1 MIHEVKVFDSS
12 GNLKKVIS
20 TKSLAQRS
28 NARFNEMFK
37 SSGSHLRNY
46 KGGAKTGGVKK
57 KVASS
62 GTKTHK
68 TKN

>member
-20 TKSLAQRS
+20 TKTLAQRS
-28 NARFNEMFK
+28 NTRFNELFK

-46 KGGAKTGGVKK
+46 KGAAKTAGAKKK
-57 KVASS
+57 TTRAKSS
-62 GTKTHK
+62 DS
-68 TKN
+68 KN

>member
-20 TKSLAQRS
+20 TKTLAQRS
-28 NARFNEMFK
+28 NTRFNELFN

-46 KGGAKTGGVKK
+46 KGAAKTAGAKKK
-57 KVASS
+57 TTRAKSS
-62 GTKTHK
+62 DS
-68 TKN
+68 KN